1 MLECWNENPKK
12 RPNFSKLV
20 DTISLVLEA
29 AAEYMDFSLC
39 IKNEHPLAAE
49 VDVKTKKA
57 GGSSVQAPSEKEGGG
72 QQETAM

>member
-1 MLECWNENPKK
+1 MLECWNEKPKE
-12 RPNFSKLV
+12 RPNFNKLV
-20 DTISLVLEA
+20 DTISQTLEA

-49 VDVKTKKA
+49 VEIKTKA
-57 GGSSVQAPSEKEGGG
+57 GGSSLQSPSEKEGGG